1 MKNINQVGSIKP
13 NYTKKEY
20 YKNIFQDILLYDK
33 QLSIT
38 ECATYL
44 KKTKRTVV
52 IAIKNKEI
60 MATRIGKSFVIPK
73 LQFLTYP
80 KKKI

>member
-20 YKNIFQDILLYDK
+20 YKNIFQDILLYDT
-33 QLSIT
+33 QLSLS

-44 KKTKRTVV
+44 KKSKRTVL

-60 MATRIGKSFVIPK
+60 IATKVGKSFVVWK
-73 LQFLTYP
+73 GQFLKY
-80 KKKI
+80 KKI